1 MSSGQRGSN
10 NPGNPWNQGRRT
22 FAQVANSARNP
33 PPAQSAGESPAP
45 PQSNVDNDG
54 FTIVQNNRRNRNGHG
69 HGQLPAGHG
78 SGRGRGGAQFGGD
91 GRRNEPSRG
100 RGAHRGHSQGG
111 RGRGS
116 YPQRS
121 FNDSENQAGS
131 QGYRCKSN
139 EPPKLYNDY
148 KKSTHQPSQGVKSLE
163 DDIVKENQKDLTLK
177 LGSLKLADHKFSLP
191 MRPGYGNHPTVN
203 LLANYFEISGISN
216 LVFYEFNVHFQATM
230 SLRVKRRLFTLLLQQ
245 PPLNNE
251 SVATNYVDKLICV
264 KKLSPQNIRV
274 GYYEDGETG
283 PQSHTVTLQYSRS
296 YRMAHLLADLR
307 SPSESYDRD
316 ERNMAIQAL
325 NMAVARFPNHT
336 PRIQCVG
343 QSRHFF
349 PNPTE
354 DLSLGGGLEA
364 RRGFFHS
371 VKPSTGR
378 LLLNLNV
385 STAAFYRAGNLKDVS
400 EEVVPFTAAEGDSR
414 RTGILDRFL
423 RKVRVKTTH
432 GQRHQ
437 TRTIFEVAKNSEGK
451 AAGPSEVKFWWPQ
464 GQPARYISVKEYF
477 RRQYNVMLEDN
488 QIVINV
494 GSRDRQCYLPA
505 EYCNIIEGQVA
516 RQKLSPDQTTNM
528 IRIACRNPTANALDI
543 SGQGLNLMGV
553 GRREGPKEKFGIDIA
568 HELLSVKGMVLSPPR
583 LKYKMDSMPSLECG
597 SWNFTG
603 HLFRKAG
610 HLPGTNPIGV
620 ITVGTFKSEPEDFLK
635 SLKQTLQGYDINW
648 RDSGS
653 TRIRIPATHRADEN
667 RYRQAFQQFKNM
679 RTPYVIVLLPKFD
692 QQVYSYV
699 KYYGDIVTG
708 IPNTCVTEK
717 YVKKEKRITFKT
729 DGGAVENIAL
739 KINLKLGGINHEIQS
754 DGRIHDIIRTTM
766 FIGIDV
772 THPTGTDSQSGAPSI
787 SAVVANNDPTLAQ
800 WPASITTQEHRKE
813 MVESV
818 LERMVTDRLRAWKD
832 QDKLPA
838 RIIVYRD
845 GVSESQYQEVLD
857 TELVQIQSAV
867 EQHYAGR
874 SLPKI
879 TLLIV
884 GKRHHTRFYPLNLD
898 AADKKGN
905 VTPGTVVDRYCTME
919 RNFDFFMVSH
929 AGIQGTSRP
938 AHYVVLHDS
947 NNFTAD
953 QVQSITHD
961 LTWVYGRAA
970 RSVSIATPAYYADI
984 VCERGRC
991 YLYSV
996 FNNALPGQYQGNN
1009 NRWMQGVHPNL
1020 QDTMFYI

>member
-10 NPGNPWNQGRRT
+10 NPGNPWNQGRT
-22 FAQVANSARNP
+22 FAQVASSARSP
-33 PPAQSAGESPAP
+33 PLAQSAGESRAP

-121 FNDSENQAGS
+121 FNDSPHNSQGSWGNQGGS

-177 LGSLKLADHKFSLP
+177 LGNLKLADHKFSLP

-203 LLANYFEISGISN
+203 LLANYFEISGISS

-230 SLRVKRRLFTLLLQQ
+230 SLRVKQRLFTLLLQQ

-283 PQSHTVTLQYSRS
+283 TQSHTVTLQYSRS
-296 YRMAHLLADLR
+296 YRMAQLLADLR
-307 SPSESYDRD
+307 SPFESYDRD

-349 PNPTE
+349 LNPTE

-423 RKVRVKTTH
+423 RK
-432 GQRHQ
+432 
-437 TRTIFEVAKNSEGK
+437 
-451 AAGPSEVKFWWPQ
+451 
-464 GQPARYISVKEYF
+464 PARYISVKEYF
-477 RRQYNVMLEDN
+477 RRQYNVILEDN
-488 QIVINV
+488 QIVIN
-494 GSRDRQCYLPA
+494 
-505 EYCNIIEGQVA
+505 VA

-679 RTPYVIVLLPKFD
+679 RTPYVIVLLPRFD

-884 GKRHHTRFYPLNLD
+884 GKRHHTRKRDSRNCCRPLLHH
-898 AADKKGN
+898 
-905 VTPGTVVDRYCTME
+905 GTQTLTSSWSLMQESQARVVRLTMSYSMT
-919 RNFDFFMVSH
+919 RT
-929 AGIQGTSRP
+929 TSRLIS
-938 AHYVVLHDS
+938 YKVFLITNS
-947 NNFTAD
+947 TK
-953 QVQSITHD
+953 THD